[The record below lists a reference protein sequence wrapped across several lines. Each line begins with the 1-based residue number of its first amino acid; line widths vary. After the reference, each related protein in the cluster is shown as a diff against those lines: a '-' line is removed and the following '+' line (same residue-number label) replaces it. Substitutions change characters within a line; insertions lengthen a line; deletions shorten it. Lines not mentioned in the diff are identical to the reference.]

1 MKSAVFE
8 RQQGHLESALQTVNT
23 ALTKFQT
30 FAKLHMIK
38 GQILTLAKDLPAAR
52 AAYAAGVKAC
62 PKSTSLWVLSSRLEE
77 QDGRVIKARSILEK
91 ARMQCPKDEVL
102 WAETVKMEERAGNAA
117 QASAMLSRGTFN
129 LKGKKPLADTELL

>member
-62 PKSTSLWVLSSRLEE
+62 PKSTPLWVLSSRLEE